1 MSEAGTDLELGARKT
16 KHERERERERE
27 RKPNMTLGILL
38 PKNSVVRKETNTHD
52 WETTR

>member
-27 RKPNMTLGILL
+27 REKT
-38 PKNSVVRKETNTHD
+38 KHD
-52 WETTR
+52 IGNFAAKKFGCEERDKHT